1 MTVADKAQPH
11 LRDLFRIGEEVSL
24 KVPQP
29 DGTIASVSIWMRVP
43 TTDNQQEAIRK
54 AGAKQARLRQALKD
68 KDSDDYAALMADMDQ
83 IEARDDMEE
92 FLLSTEDSDLREK
105 AYNEVL
111 YGEFGSN
118 WEAEDKK
125 TGEPGLDYLNVL
137 QATFDRSEELKA
149 EGLPLEEDPEMAR
162 LQAVYDQFQAEV
174 DDRLGELR
182 RAESLKLKNR
192 SDEELRAEIWKKMVD
207 LLSRTAWLEEYSTW
221 LTFFACRNP
230 NDRKKFYFRDPGEI
244 AELPE
249 YVQAQI
255 RDKYREISRIGGDL
269 KVSSTPENSSDSS
282 GQSGEPA
289 VDSSPSSQTE

>member
-29 DGTIASVSIWMRVP
+29 DGTIASVAIWMRVP
-43 TTDNQQEAIRK
+43 STDNQQEAIRK

-68 KDSDDYAALMADMDQ
+68 KNSDDYAALTADMDQ
-83 IEARDDMEE
+83 IEARSDMEE
-92 FLLSTEDSDLREK
+92 FLLSTEDSELREQ

-118 WEAEDKK
+118 WESEEKGGK
-125 TGEPGLDYLNVL
+125 PGLDYLNVL
-137 QATFDRSEELKA
+137 QAVFDRGEELKA
-149 EGLPLEEDPEMAR
+149 DGLPHEDDPEMAR
-162 LQAVYDQFQAEV
+162 LQAVYGQFQAEV

-182 RAESLKLKNR
+182 RAAALKLKNQT
-192 SDEELRAEIWKKMVD
+192 DEQMRAEIWKKMVD

-221 LTFFACRNP
+221 LTFFACRYP
-230 NDRKKFYFRDPGEI
+230 NDHKKFYFRDPGEI

-249 YVQAQI
+249 YVQVQI

-269 KVSSTPENSSDSS
+269 KASSTPENSSDSS
-282 GQSGEPA
+282 VQSGEPA
-289 VDSSPSSQTE
+289 VDSSLSSLTA